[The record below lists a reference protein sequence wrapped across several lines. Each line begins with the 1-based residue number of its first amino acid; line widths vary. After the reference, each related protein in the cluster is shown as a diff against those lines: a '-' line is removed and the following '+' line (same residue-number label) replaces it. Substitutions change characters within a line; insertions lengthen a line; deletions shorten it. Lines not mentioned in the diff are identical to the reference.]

1 VHILLALPAKSEIPA
16 IAAWILHR
24 ESIASVPHRFML
36 ADTAGW
42 NNKQI
47 QPNSI
52 RSPRAGKNL
61 ELAKGFEPPTA

>member
-1 VHILLALPAKSEIPA
+1 LLCLQNPKSLQSPHGFSTAKASRRFHI
-16 IAAWILHR
+16 
-24 ESIASVPHRFML
+24 RFML

-52 RSPRAGKNL
+52 RSPRGKKSGAG
-61 ELAKGFEPPTA
+61 EGI